1 LVILSGVP
9 AAERRERIFTVPFV
23 LLMAAN
29 GLLRTGT
36 QMLIALIPLYVL
48 DHGASPAV
56 AGLTTTFYMMAAV
69 VLRPL
74 SGGLVDDRGRYAVM
88 VVGSVLYCAASGLY
102 VLALPIWALLAA
114 RVAQG
119 VGFSLNGTAVMTLA
133 TDLIPERRMSEGI
146 GYLGVEQTVAQL
158 LGPWL
163 ALELRGS
170 CGYRWA
176 FAAAFACGFV
186 NVLLRIP
193 LRSAAVSADARR
205 KAVHRGDDRMTPS
218 ARPLWTRIVDRD
230 AWRPASV
237 MFLLMF
243 GTAGINTFMA
253 AYALGRGIGDS
264 GLFFVASGLM
274 LAVSRLTAGR
284 LERRWGTVWVL
295 APGIALLVLGQAGVW
310 WCPNPQV
317 LMLAGAAYGLGMG
330 AAQPTLNSLAVL
342 AAGRERRGR
351 ATSTFFMAMD
361 LSQAVGAPALGAVA
375 GAAGT
380 GSVFL
385 VAAALTGTSLAA
397 YLAFRAR
404 GRLA

>member
-1 LVILSGVP
+1 
-9 AAERRERIFTVPFV
+9 
-23 LLMAAN
+23 
-29 GLLRTGT
+29 
-36 QMLIALIPLYVL
+36 
-48 DHGASPAV
+48 
-56 AGLTTTFYMMAAV
+56 
-69 VLRPL
+69 
-74 SGGLVDDRGRYAVM
+74 
-88 VVGSVLYCAASGLY
+88 
-102 VLALPIWALLAA
+102 
-114 RVAQG
+114 
-119 VGFSLNGTAVMTLA
+119 
-133 TDLIPERRMSEGI
+133 
-146 GYLGVEQTVAQL
+146 
-158 LGPWL
+158 
-163 ALELRGS
+163 
-170 CGYRWA
+170 
-176 FAAAFACGFV
+176 
-186 NVLLRIP
+186 
-193 LRSAAVSADARR
+193 
-205 KAVHRGDDRMTPS
+205 
-218 ARPLWTRIVDRD
+218 
-230 AWRPASV
+230 